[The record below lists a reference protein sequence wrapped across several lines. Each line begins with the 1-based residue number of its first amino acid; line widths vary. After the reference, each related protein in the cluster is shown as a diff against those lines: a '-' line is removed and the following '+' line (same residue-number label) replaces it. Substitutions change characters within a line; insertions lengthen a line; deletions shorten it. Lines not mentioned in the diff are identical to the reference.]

1 MAKITISSSGK
12 LPFNASAVANAVY
25 KTLNQSGN
33 LSVEINMVSSD
44 FIKELNLSTRGIDRV
59 TDVLSYPTLDGVRYK
74 NVTVKDFPLDVD
86 DSGKRVFLGSI
97 IICESRAKEQAEE
110 FGHSLE
116 RELCYLCAHGLLHLF
131 GYDHMIESDDF
142 EMRALAD
149 KVMEILKLTR

>member
-12 LPFNASAVANAVY
+12 LSFDASAVANAVY

-116 RELCYLCAHGLLHLF
+116 RELSYLCAHGLLHLF
-131 GYDHMIESDDF
+131 GYDHMIESDDI

-149 KVMEILKLTR
+149 RVMEILKLTR

>member
-12 LPFNASAVANAVY
+12 LPFDAGAVANAVY
-25 KTLNQSGN
+25 SVLNQTGS
-33 LSVEINMVSSD
+33 LLVEINTASEE
-44 FIKELNLSTRGIDRV
+44 FIKELNNSTRKIDRV
-59 TDVLSYPTLDGVRYK
+59 TDVLSYPSLDGIRYK
-74 NVTVKDFPLDVD
+74 NVTAKEFPLDVVG
-86 DSGKRVFLGSI
+86 SGKRVFLGSI
-97 IICESRAKEQAEE
+97 IICEKRAKEQAEE

-131 GYDHMIESDDF
+131 GYDHIEEKDDI